1 MAITFDN
8 RPTVFGDRVIITG
21 TYAPTDA
28 SIDVSDFLSE
38 IDFAGVNSA
47 AAAVATTPPVTVADT
62 CAFTDTTVTVIGAG
76 GTTVGGTF
84 IVIGRRA

>member
-8 RPTVFGDRVIITG
+8 RPTVFGDRMIITG
-21 TYAPTDA
+21 SYAASDT

-38 IDFAGVNSA
+38 IDFAGVNSVA
-47 AAAVATTPPVTVADT
+47 GVVATTPPVTVADT
-62 CAFTDTTVTVIGAG
+62 CAFADTTITVIGAG

-84 IVIGRRA
+84 IAIGRRA